1 MRQVHVLQYEYEYK
15 KLMLARDNML
25 NNDKDSN

>member
-1 MRQVHVLQYEYEYK
+1 MRQVHVLQYEYK